1 MVFKF
6 IERKFFMY
14 DFENRERNK
23 TITIRLSNQ
32 ELDKLNFMVESS
44 GEKFKSD
51 FIRKLILNEEIKVKE
66 NFELK
71 KIDDK
76 LDEILKN
83 QTQEKKLEEDENLK
97 KSLKLIE
104 EKIGRPGTTEDI
116 FKILFQQKDYLEI
129 NLEKFNRNK

>member
-1 MVFKF
+1 
-6 IERKFFMY
+6 MY

-23 TITIRLSNQ
+23 TITIRLSDQ
-32 ELDKLNFMVESS
+32 ELDKLNFMIESS

-51 FIRKLILNEEIKVKE
+51 FIRKLILNEEVRVKE
-66 NFELK
+66 NFEFK
-71 KIDDK
+71 KINDK

-83 QTQEKKLEEDENLK
+83 QTQEKKSADENLK
-97 KSLKLIE
+97 KSLDLIE

>member
-1 MVFKF
+1 
-6 IERKFFMY
+6 MY

-23 TITIRLSNQ
+23 TITIRLSDQ

-83 QTQEKKLEEDENLK
+83 QIKDIYGIMFHQKDLK
-97 KSLKLIE
+97 HIR
-104 EKIGRPGTTEDI
+104 IGS
-116 FKILFQQKDYLEI
+116 KDYLEI
-129 NLEKFNRNK
+129 NLSIRIELWVKMNF

>member
-1 MVFKF
+1 
-6 IERKFFMY
+6 MY

-23 TITIRLSNQ
+23 TITIRLSDQ
-32 ELDKLNFMVESS
+32 ELNKLNFMVESS

-71 KIDDK
+71 KIGDK

-83 QTQEKKLEEDENLK
+83 QTLEK
-97 KSLKLIE
+97 
-104 EKIGRPGTTEDI
+104 DI
-116 FKILFQQKDYLEI
+116 FGIVFHQKDLKHVRIGSKDYLEI
-129 NLEKFNRNK
+129 KLRMRIEL

>member
-1 MVFKF
+1 
-6 IERKFFMY
+6 MY

-23 TITIRLSNQ
+23 TITIRLSDQ
-32 ELDKLNFMVESS
+32 ELDKLNFMIESS

-51 FIRKLILNEEIKVKE
+51 FIRKLILNEEVKVKE
-66 NFELK
+66 NFEFK
-71 KIDDK
+71 KINDK
-76 LDEILKN
+76 LDEIFEILKI
-83 QTQEKKLEEDENLK
+83 QTQEKKLEDENLK
-97 KSLKLIE
+97 KSLELIE

>member
-1 MVFKF
+1 
-6 IERKFFMY
+6 MY

-23 TITIRLSNQ
+23 TITIRLSDQ
-32 ELDKLNFMVESS
+32 ELNKLNFMVESS

-83 QTQEKKLEEDENLK
+83 QTKEKKLEDENLK

>member
-1 MVFKF
+1 
-6 IERKFFMY
+6 MY

-23 TITIRLSNQ
+23 TITIRLSDQ

-71 KIDDK
+71 KIDNK
-76 LDEILKN
+76 LDKILKN
-83 QTQEKKLEEDENLK
+83 QIQEKTLEEDENLK
-97 KSLKLIE
+97 KSLELIE

>member
-1 MVFKF
+1 
-6 IERKFFMY
+6 MY

-23 TITIRLSNQ
+23 TITIRLSDQ
-32 ELDKLNFMVESS
+32 ELDKLNLMIESS

-51 FIRKLILNEEIKVKE
+51 FIRKLILNEEVRVKE

>member
-1 MVFKF
+1 
-6 IERKFFMY
+6 MY

>member
-1 MVFKF
+1 
-6 IERKFFMY
+6 MY

-23 TITIRLSNQ
+23 TITIRLSDQ
-32 ELDKLNFMVESS
+32 ELNKLNFMVESS

-83 QTQEKKLEEDENLK
+83 QTQEKKLEDENLK